1 MARKDDVKMVLNFLI
16 ELLKDEG
23 YETNESEIVE
33 VKKEEK
39 RLLTE
44 TPKKDEGVEKILKVM
59 KRVEDMDKF
68 RKVGV
73 KLVPENERDLIE
85 DFKKDKKIIETH
97 ETETKGLNIVDT
109 LKDSKRI
116 MNSIEST
123 LPYTPST
130 PPDELNRIEKNKN
143 SEYSI
148 NQSKLG
154 DIKNMAKIYT
164 SHPEDK

>member
-1 MARKDDVKMVLNFLI
+1 MARKDDVKMLLNFLI

-23 YETNESEIVE
+23 YETNESQIVE
-33 VKKEEK
+33 VKKEEKKEEK

-68 RKVGV
+68 KKVGL

-97 ETETKGLNIVDT
+97 ETETKEPNIVDT

-116 MNSIEST
+116 MDSIEST
-123 LPYTPST
+123 LPYTPSV
-130 PPDELNRIEKNKN
+130 PPSDLNYTERNPRINF
-143 SEYSI
+143 S
-148 NQSKLG
+148 G
-154 DIKNMAKIYT
+154 DTLN
-164 SHPEDK
+164 